1 MSSSGRP
8 LPLPDCVV
16 ATPVSYTAMSDG
28 SGEGDD
34 AVLTDFL
41 EAYLADR
48 ERGVARTLD
57 DYLLQFPGH
66 AKAIAK
72 EFLSLEEGDAIARE
86 HGTANRG
93 TSALAGIASGDAA
106 GDRIGHYRV
115 LDEIGRGGQGIVY
128 LAEDTRLHRKVALKV
143 LKGMGSL
150 SEDAVARFRRE
161 AEAASRL
168 DHPGICAVYEAAPST
183 ATCPTSRCGSSRAS
197 RSRPRSPRPSRRARR
212 RPTRRSSIS
221 PTSRFP
227 LSPGRPGTDPSP
239 TPSGPTTRAE
249 IMRVVQLIEKVARA
263 LHAAH
268 EAGVVHRD
276 MKPGNVMVT
285 PEGEP
290 VILDFGLA
298 YLEDEQ
304 LPTLT
309 QTGEFIGTPAYMSPE
324 QLSAQRVRLDRRT
337 DVWSLGVMLYE
348 CLTLDAAVRRPDARG
363 PLPSRS

>member
-1 MSSSGRP
+1 
-8 LPLPDCVV
+8 
-16 ATPVSYTAMSDG
+16 MSDG

-66 AKAIAK
+66 ARVIAK

-86 HGTANRG
+86 HRTAIRG

-168 DHPGICAVYEAAPST
+168 DHPGICAVYEAGLDGNVPYIAMRLVEGESLAAKIASAKSQGEASADTSFVHLADVEAP
-183 ATCPTSRCGSSRAS
+183 AAP
-197 RSRPRSPRPSRRARR
+197 
-212 RPTRRSSIS
+212 
-221 PTSRFP
+221 
-227 LSPGRPGTDPSP
+227 PGRPGTDPSP

-268 EAGVVHRD
+268 EAGVLHRD
-276 MKPGNVMVT
+276 IKPGNVMVT

-309 QTGEFIGTPAYMSPE
+309 QTGEFLGTPAYMSPE
-324 QLSAQRVRLDRRT
+324 QLS
-337 DVWSLGVMLYE
+337 
-348 CLTLDAAVRRPDARG
+348 
-363 PLPSRS
+363 PSASGSTGAPTSGRSASCSTSA